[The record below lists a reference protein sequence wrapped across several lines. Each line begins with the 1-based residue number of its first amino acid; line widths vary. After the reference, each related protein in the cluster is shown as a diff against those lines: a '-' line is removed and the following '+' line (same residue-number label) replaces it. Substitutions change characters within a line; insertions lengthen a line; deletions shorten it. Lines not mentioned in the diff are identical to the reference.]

1 MKNVNVNTRKNG
13 PEPVQEVT
21 EDMWRNFR
29 IKVFIKRSV
38 GFFRNTNFLL
48 DYLLYGSAQNMF
60 VWHFIQTFRHTL
72 KASVLL
78 SNHFS

>member
-38 GFFRNTNFLL
+38 GFFTEIQISFLITFYMAL
-48 DYLLYGSAQNMF
+48 PKTCLCGTLYRHSDTLL
-60 VWHFIQTFRHTL
+60 RHPC
-72 KASVLL
+72 
-78 SNHFS
+78 F